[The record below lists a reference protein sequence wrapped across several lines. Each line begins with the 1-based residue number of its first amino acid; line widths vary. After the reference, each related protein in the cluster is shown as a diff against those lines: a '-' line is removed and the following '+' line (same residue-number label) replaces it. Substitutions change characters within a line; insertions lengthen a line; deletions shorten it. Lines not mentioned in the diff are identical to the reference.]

1 MNRDTRPKPSRSHN
15 SDAFKAREIRITV
28 FYPGPM
34 ILRARNNQNV
44 SRRQKDA
51 GSTSAACEIKRA
63 RPNCLV
69 DGKLRQHSFKLSK
82 HFFLTVAA
90 GPVP

>member
-1 MNRDTRPKPSRSHN
+1 MKRDTRPKASRARN
-15 SDAFKAREIRITV
+15 SDIFKAREIRITV

-34 ILRARNNQNV
+34 ILRASNNQNV
-44 SRRQKDA
+44 SHRQREA

-69 DGKLRQHSFKLSK
+69 DGKLRQHSFKLSE

-90 GPVP
+90 CPVP